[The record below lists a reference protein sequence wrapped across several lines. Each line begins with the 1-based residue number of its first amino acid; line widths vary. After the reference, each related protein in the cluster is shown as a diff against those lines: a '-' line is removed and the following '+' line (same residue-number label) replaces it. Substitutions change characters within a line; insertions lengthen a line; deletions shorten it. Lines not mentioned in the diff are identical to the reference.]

1 METIR
6 ICEESEARLLLREG
20 TLMDYVKMWSE
31 KFPQKDMNIR
41 GRLLLIRDISNDLG
55 CKLLEAKQ
63 LIDSLGNDY
72 PQLADSVIFE
82 VGSYVRITKAGNVLS
97 LYVKRK
103 KEWFEGD
110 MNWLGSVENELDLF
124 PVREENEKARRRPQR
139 IEFGAF

>member
-1 METIR
+1 
-6 ICEESEARLLLREG
+6 
-20 TLMDYVKMWSE
+20 MDYVNMWSE

-124 PVREENEKARRRPQR
+124 PVREENEKARRRPHR
-139 IEFGAF
+139 IEFGEF

>member
-20 TLMDYVKMWSE
+20 TLMDYVNMWSE
-31 KFPQKDMNIR
+31 IFPQKDMNIR

-97 LYVKRK
+97 LYVKHK

-110 MNWLGSVENELDLF
+110 MSWLSSVENELDLF
-124 PVREENEKARRRPQR
+124 PPREENEKARRWPQR
-139 IEFGAF
+139 IEFGEF

>member
-20 TLMDYVKMWSE
+20 TLMDYVNMWSE
-31 KFPQKDMNIR
+31 IFPQKDMNIR

-139 IEFGAF
+139 IEFGEF

>member
-20 TLMDYVKMWSE
+20 TLMDYVNMWSE

>member
-1 METIR
+1 
-6 ICEESEARLLLREG
+6 
-20 TLMDYVKMWSE
+20 MDYVNMWSE

-139 IEFGAF
+139 IEFGEF